1 MSLSLLLVPLATAV
15 ITSAISG
22 AAGVIYACEQ
32 AQDGKSEKIAT
43 RFNSEKLLKKTL
55 MEHGTPIR
63 AVSSDSILADFGA
76 GKILYERS
84 SVGNPYTM
92 RLLDVKDMDDVICSV
107 KAIEHEYGSNIQSY
121 TYNRI
126 KSRLPDDMHLQS
138 EEVLDD
144 DSILIT
150 LTID

>member
-55 MEHGTPIR
+55 M
-63 AVSSDSILADFGA
+63 
-76 GKILYERS
+76 
-84 SVGNPYTM
+84 
-92 RLLDVKDMDDVICSV
+92 
-107 KAIEHEYGSNIQSY
+107 
-121 TYNRI
+121 
-126 KSRLPDDMHLQS
+126 
-138 EEVLDD
+138 
-144 DSILIT
+144 
-150 LTID
+150 